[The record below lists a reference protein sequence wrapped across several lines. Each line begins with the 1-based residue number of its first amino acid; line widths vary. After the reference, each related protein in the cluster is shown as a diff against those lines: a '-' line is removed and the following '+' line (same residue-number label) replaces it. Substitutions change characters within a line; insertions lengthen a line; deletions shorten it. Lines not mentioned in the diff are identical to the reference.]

1 MSRGFRSCVKDPL
14 AHGFAANFHLSA
26 LSAGLPATAGSC
38 CFLRLF
44 VVVQGHSVFHALPH
58 TSKKARSPDVHGNPK
73 PRGFALVGFF
83 SGVAVI
89 QDVDTPGCRSV
100 TNAAET
106 VVAAALAVM
115 DGPDPDVI
123 VYGDSMGKFDGL
135 LVGEEDCFAGYLPL
149 GGARSH
155 DEARARFPYSLAAL
169 RADVAYAQS
178 WWCRLPARLAIL
190 RSPAEAGA
198 WSIALIR
205 DKPVLTT
212 IYDCFGHLD
221 FYCIF
226 LLVQD

>member
-1 MSRGFRSCVKDPL
+1 MRQRPISPRLCGEFSPVR
-14 AHGFAANFHLSA
+14 A
-26 LSAGLPATAGSC
+26 LSNLPSTSGSC
-38 CFLRLF
+38 CFLRFF
-44 VVVQGHSVFHALPH
+44 VAVHGHSIFHTLPH

-169 RADVAYAQS
+169 RAAVAYAQS
-178 WWCRLPARLAIL
+178 WWCRLPARLATL